1 MHPATIFNEGGQG
14 LPAGLAVLMAES
26 GFNAPAPVRSAEAES
41 GEGEQA
47 QELPEAAEGVE
58 QVTHRRIVVWRP
70 PGGGGRNAIGLL
82 EGRDRASGSH
92 NHYRVSMQAEHC
104 VE

>member
-14 LPAGLAVLMAES
+14 LPAGLAVLMAEG

-70 PGGGGRNAIGLL
+70 PGGGAECDWAAGRTGPGIRLTQSLQSQYAG
-82 EGRDRASGSH
+82 
-92 NHYRVSMQAEHC
+92 
-104 VE
+104 